1 VSTIH
6 RNGRIR
12 PEFTGDDI
20 ASAMAVR
27 GSTIVAVGTEAAVAA
42 AVEAGATV
50 IDLNG
55 RCVIP
60 GLTDVHTHVAGH
72 ALDEKC
78 VELRDTC
85 DPTVTSVAVMLERM
99 AEVAAIREPGELVIG
114 IGAMRQNTRL
124 AERRWPSLAL
134 ERGGID
140 RHTQDPPAGK
150 IERDQETGEA
160 TGTLLETAK
169 ETVIQDLVSY
179 YSFEQYVDALEA
191 ALLRLAGTGI
201 TTIHDIIATRDQV
214 RGYQVLHDQGRLPV
228 RVMAATACSGSAG
241 RRSAWTAPR
250 HLGRRCSRPRC
261 PVRRWT
267 GRSCECRR
275 TRWTRRWP
283 AMKTPGSGSPS
294 TRSATAP
301 WTRPWTRSK
310 RPGRA
315 ESGTG
320 SSTSVTG

>member
-1 VSTIH
+1 MSTIH

-169 ETVIQDLVSY
+169 ETVIQEPGLP
-179 YSFEQYVDALEA
+179 
-191 ALLRLAGTGI
+191 
-201 TTIHDIIATRDQV
+201 TTA
-214 RGYQVLHDQGRLPV
+214 
-228 RVMAATACSGSAG
+228 S
-241 RRSAWTAPR
+241 
-250 HLGRRCSRPRC
+250 
-261 PVRRWT
+261 
-267 GRSCECRR
+267 
-275 TRWTRRWP
+275 
-283 AMKTPGSGSPS
+283 
-294 TRSATAP
+294 
-301 WTRPWTRSK
+301 
-310 RPGRA
+310 
-315 ESGTG
+315 
-320 SSTSVTG
+320 SSTSTRWKRRCCGWPAPGSPPSTTSSPPAIRFAATRCCTTRDGCRSG